1 MKTSIALLLAVTG
14 LFLAGCSTTHQST
27 IWDYKVVTEY
37 VPSALEQSLKQ
48 LGKEGWVVV
57 SSTASPNPP
66 NPAQL
71 IVILKR
77 PKQ

>member
-14 LFLAGCSTTHQST
+14 LFLAGCSTTHQAK
-27 IWDYKVVTEY
+27 IWDYKVVAEY
-37 VPSALEQSLKQ
+37 VPSALEQALKQ
-48 LGKEGWVVV
+48 LGTEGWVVV
-57 SSTASPNPP
+57 SSTSSPNPP